1 MKITR
6 RVTESVDFE
15 YMKAAIDAGNG
26 PEFVRP
32 FDELAI
38 PLENGKIVTAVCG
51 GYVDDRRARFVLK
64 DCMPELNV
72 MNKRPTNAG
81 GYLKSEGRRHV
92 LEDILPLFPAWLRDA
107 LKPRHM
113 VETIDGETH
122 DYADTLWIPSATD
135 LFGPSES
142 GFWAEEPDSEQLKI
156 FKTERGR
163 VKEVEGYGTY
173 PYWLRSP
180 SASHSYG
187 FVFVYTGGTVYYSNA
202 GISLGFAP
210 GFDL

>member
-6 RVTESVDFE
+6 RVTETVDFE

-32 FDELAI
+32 FDELII
-38 PLENGKIVTAVCG
+38 PLENGKIATAVCG
-51 GYVDDRRARFVLK
+51 GYVSDRRARFVLK
-64 DCMPELNV
+64 DCLPELHV
-72 MNKRPTNAG
+72 MNKRQTNAG

-92 LEDILPLFPAWLRDA
+92 LEDILPLFPEWLRA
-107 LKPRHM
+107 AMKPRNI
-113 VETIDGETH
+113 VETIDGEENT
-122 DYADTLWIPSATD
+122 YADTLWVPSATD
-135 LFGPSES
+135 VFGPSDL
-142 GFWAEEPDSEQLKI
+142 WAEEPDSEQLEI
-156 FKTERGR
+156 FKTERDR

-180 SASHSYG
+180 RASTSTSFVNVSYG
-187 FVFVYTGGTVYYSNA
+187 GSVYYYYA
-202 GISLGFAP
+202 GNSLGFAP

>member
-1 MKITR
+1 MNITR
-6 RVTESVDFE
+6 RVTETVDFE

-32 FDELAI
+32 FDELVI
-38 PLENGKIVTAVCG
+38 PLENGKSITAVCD
-51 GYVDDRRARFVLK
+51 GYVGDRRARFVLK
-64 DCMPELNV
+64 DCLPELHV

-107 LKPRHM
+107 MKPRNM
-113 VETIDGETH
+113 VEIIDDEEH
-122 DYADTLWIPSATD
+122 AYADTLWVPSATD

-142 GFWAEEPDSEQLKI
+142 GFWAEEPDSEQLEI

-180 SASHSYG
+180 SAGTSN
-187 FVFVYTGGTVYYSNA
+187 VFVYVNTDGTDTNA
-202 GISLGFAP
+202 SARGSLGFAP